1 MNTTEALV
9 DRDVKIIKE
18 ENIYKI
24 PSLYI
29 SKILKKPKIHFIIDD
44 YEQWKFIISEVIE
57 GRACLQFIDESKR
70 KKKLITIKGNNVLA
84 LKKISFTK
92 KEVCISGILIDR
104 SEFARNSATT
114 DKEMQY
120 ICEELKGIKNL
131 GLLHITEFRY

>member
-1 MNTTEALV
+1 MSQTNFIEK
-9 DRDVKIIKE
+9 DVKTTKE
-18 ENIYKI
+18 VYIYKI

-29 SKILKKPKIHFIIDD
+29 SKGLKKTRIHFIIDD
-44 YEQWKFIISEVIE
+44 YDKWKLIVDEVLA
-57 GRACLQFIDESKR
+57 GRAYFQFIDESKR
-70 KKKLITIKGNNVLA
+70 KKNIITIKDNSYLA

-92 KEVCISGILIDR
+92 REVCVSGILIDR

-120 ICEELKGIKNL
+120 ICEELKGIENL